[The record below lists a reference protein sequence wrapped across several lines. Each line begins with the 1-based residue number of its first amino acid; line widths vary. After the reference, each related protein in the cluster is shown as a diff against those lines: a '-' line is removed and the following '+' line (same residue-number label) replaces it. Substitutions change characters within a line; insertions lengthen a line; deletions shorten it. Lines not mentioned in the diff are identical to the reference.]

1 MVYIYTF
8 FLLPMLIIF
17 AISMV
22 VGVVMFC
29 LDIWKWSKR
38 PEKFTDIH
46 EDLTSNNSSTENS
59 VSENKSIDVDDIL

>member
-17 AISMV
+17 LISMV
-22 VGVVMFC
+22 IGVIMFC
-29 LDIWKWSKR
+29 IDIWKWSKR

-46 EDLTSNNSSTENS
+46 EDLSNSSTDTKVVQEK
-59 VSENKSIDVDDIL
+59 KSIDIDDVF

>member
-1 MVYIYTF
+1 MVYVYTF

-22 VGVVMFC
+22 VGAVMFC
-29 LDIWKWSKR
+29 IDIWKWSKR

-46 EDLTSNNSSTENS
+46 EDLTNNIVSSKDSINK
-59 VSENKSIDVDDIL
+59 KSIDVDDIL